1 MQSLSLLSTL
11 LLALLP
17 SSLSSELDDVWRS
30 YLSDPPQKA
39 VSLTASL
46 QARADTL
53 ADSLS
58 SKGWE
63 IDLTNIDVVCSGGGN
78 YDAFYA
84 GVQMMIS
91 RLGGRVGI
99 SRYAGVSAGGMFPFE
114 VRGLEIVL
122 RR

>member
-63 IDLTNIDVVCSGGGN
+63 IDLTNIDVVCS
-78 YDAFYA
+78 AIFYVMA
-84 GVQMMIS
+84 E
-91 RLGGRVGI
+91 
-99 SRYAGVSAGGMFPFE
+99 P
-114 VRGLEIVL
+114 
-122 RR
+122 